1 MSETNLKS
9 GRDGSKRQRPYNQK
23 IERLGT
29 VNITPEPEG
38 FLRWVREAVA
48 PTDEGLALILIM
60 DGCTTTG
67 EDGEQ
72 RKPTEEEARKILN
85 LKEGA

>member
-1 MSETNLKS
+1 M
-9 GRDGSKRQRPYNQK
+9 QK

-29 VNITPEPEG
+29 VDITPVGGG

-72 RKPTEEEARKILN
+72 RKPTEQEARKILN
-85 LKEGA
+85 LKGGA